1 MDNLNFPNNSCP
13 AAVNLKFSLF
23 VYSRLEAEKELDFEM
38 TTFLLMDT
46 LGWASNVRWRR
57 IEDGSD
63 GPGGKRLAGYVR
75 LRQNDRRKGNDP
87 QFGHRSSMKRV
98 TVRNVSECRKLSD
111 GQSTA
116 QVLLG
121 HISLQGEF
129 KTEVVFSYFID
140 TNGGGEK
147 GKRFMSTSLVKRTDL
162 VSSRSHRFMCFDV
175 CLLFSIVGIINGNG
189 YSEYRSKK
197 C

>member
-1 MDNLNFPNNSCP
+1 MS
-13 AAVNLKFSLF
+13 VGG
-23 VYSRLEAEKELDFEM
+23 VSR
-38 TTFLLMDT
+38 TGQT
-46 LGWASNVRWRR
+46 
-57 IEDGSD
+57 
-63 GPGGKRLAGYVR
+63 
-75 LRQNDRRKGNDP
+75 DRRKTVGRLRPSSSKRSEKKERPP

-121 HISLQGEF
+121 QSPVGHISLQGKF
-129 KTEVVFSYFID
+129 KTEVFFSYFID